1 MPAKPM
7 ARNQSIPMN
16 NQSVYQH
23 QPVTQQHR
31 PTNPVVQQPV
41 SPSCTVFFTNIPPT
55 VSKAEFDACLQY
67 NRVPQPARMGKD
79 RANNL
84 VWCTFSHPQ
93 QAAYVL
99 SANLWVHG
107 VKLNVTFP
115 QQRAI

>member
-1 MPAKPM
+1 MPAKTM

-31 PTNPVVQQPV
+31 PTNPVVQPV
-41 SPSCTVFFTNIPPT
+41 NPSCTVFFTNMPPT
-55 VSKAEFDACLQY
+55 VSKAQFDAYLQH
-67 NRVPQPARMGKD
+67 NGIPQPVRMGKD

-84 VWCTFSHPQ
+84 VWCTFAHHQ
-93 QAAYVL
+93 TAAYVL
-99 SANLWVHG
+99 SANLWVNG
-107 VKLNVTFP
+107 VKLNVTVP

>member
-1 MPAKPM
+1 MPAKTM

-31 PTNPVVQQPV
+31 PTNPVVQPV
-41 SPSCTVFFTNIPPT
+41 NPSCTVFFTNMPPT
-55 VSKAEFDACLQY
+55 VSKAQFDACLQH
-67 NRVPQPARMGKD
+67 NRIPQPMRMGKD

-84 VWCTFSHPQ
+84 VWCTFAHHQ

-99 SANLWVHG
+99 SANLWVNG